1 MMPDLITRYVL
12 WEMTKIFL
20 ISSCCFVGLMVIIG
34 LADEAMSKGI
44 GPEIIIKLIPYVIPK
59 ALMFAL
65 PATCLFSV
73 CVVFGRL
80 SAENELTAIESMGV
94 PKSVLILP
102 ALILAFLVSLV
113 AVWLNDIAFAWS
125 HWGVERVIL
134 ESSDK
139 IVYGVLRKEGAFT
152 TPQFSIEVDGIDERK
167 LIHPVITIKNVSSGN
182 VRIVAHEGELVANPN
197 TQSLSF
203 TMRKGLIESA
213 KVSMTFDDSLTHEIP
228 LRSPEELAKATGN
241 PNNLYLSQV
250 KRAIARQT
258 DYLKQQN
265 AIESTLLASQLL
277 SGDFKSL
284 ANSRWERRRELAKEE
299 NYRLNRLKM
308 VPHRRWANGFSCLAF
323 VFIGIPVAI
332 RMKTNNYSTT
342 FGACFLPILLTY
354 YPLFM
359 LGLEGAKSGMLPSYA
374 AWLGNL
380 VCIVVGWLLLVVALR
395 R

>member
-1 MMPDLITRYVL
+1 MIPDLITRYVI

-20 ISSCCFVGLMVIIG
+20 ISSFCFVGLMVIIG
-34 LADEAMSKGI
+34 LADEAISKGI
-44 GPEIIIKLIPYVIPK
+44 GPEIIVKLIPYVIPK

-80 SAENELTAIESMGV
+80 SAENELTAVESMGV
-94 PKSVLILP
+94 PKSILILP
-102 ALILAFLVSLV
+102 ALILAFGVSLV
-113 AVWLNDIAFAWS
+113 AVWLNDVAFAWS
-125 HWGVERVIL
+125 YWGVERVIL

-139 IVYGVLRKEGAFT
+139 IVYGVLRKEGAFS
-152 TPQFSIEVDGIDERK
+152 TPQFSIEVDGINERK
-167 LIHPVITIKNVSSGN
+167 LIHPVVTIKNTSNGN
-182 VRIVAHEGELVANPN
+182 VRIVAHEGELVANPT

-203 TMRKGLIESA
+203 TMTKGLIESP
-213 KVSMTFDDSLTHEIP
+213 KVSMTFDDSLTHQIP

-250 KRAIARQT
+250 KRAITRQIDQLRAKNET
-258 DYLKQQN
+258 DSL
-265 AIESTLLASQLL
+265 ILVGQLL
-277 SGDFKSL
+277 SGDFAGL
-284 ANSRWERRRELAKEE
+284 TNSQWEQRRGLAKEE
-299 NYRLNRLKM
+299 KYRLNRLKM

-359 LGLEGAKSGMLPSYA
+359 LGLEGAKSGALPSYA

-380 VCIVVGWLLLVVALR
+380 VCMIVGWLLLVIEMR
-395 R
+395 K